1 MQSAHPRSRG
11 EHISEW
17 RAIHALAGSSPLTR
31 GAPPGEDP
39 ADDLLRLIPAH
50 AGSTKSGG
58 VKKWGP
64 SAHPRSRGEH
74 TIGSLFSGYGGGSS
88 PLTRGAPIGGKRRE
102 RLQRLIPAHAGST
115 TWFTPTPLACTA
127 HPRSRGEHRL
137 TSPIMGTCPGSSP
150 LTRGAPELST
160 ITPGKR
166 RLIPAHAGSTPPR
179 GFLLC
184 DGAAHPRSRGEH
196 PDGRAEGSGSVGS
209 SPLTRGAP
217 GRATTTIRLRRLIP
231 AHAGSTC
238 SMIGARS
245 APRAHPRSRGEHKT
259 MATARNAH
267 LGSSPLTRGAR
278 PSKCP
283 YRTPT
288 GLIPAH
294 AGSTISAP
302 PWPEEK
308 AAHPRSR
315 GEH

>member
-1 MQSAHPRSRG
+1 MP
-11 EHISEW
+11 
-17 RAIHALAGSSPLTR
+17 
-31 GAPPGEDP
+31 
-39 ADDLLRLIPAH
+39 
-50 AGSTKSGG
+50 
-58 VKKWGP
+58 
-64 SAHPRSRGEH
+64 
-74 TIGSLFSGYGGGSS
+74 
-88 PLTRGAPIGGKRRE
+88 
-102 RLQRLIPAHAGST
+102 
-115 TWFTPTPLACTA
+115 TA
-127 HPRSRGEHRL
+127 HPRSRGEHP
-137 TSPIMGTCPGSSP
+137 SPPTPRRTARGSSP

-166 RLIPAHAGSTPPR
+166 RLIPAHAGSTPMDAPR
-179 GFLLC
+179 ALALS
-184 DGAAHPRSRGEH
+184 AHPRSRGEH
-196 PDGRAEGSGSVGS
+196 ANLQNLWRDAHGS

-217 GRATTTIRLRRLIP
+217 FAHTGHRGNSRLIPAHAGSTIAMISGLTVETGSSPLTRGAQIPSVTKPPSRGLIP